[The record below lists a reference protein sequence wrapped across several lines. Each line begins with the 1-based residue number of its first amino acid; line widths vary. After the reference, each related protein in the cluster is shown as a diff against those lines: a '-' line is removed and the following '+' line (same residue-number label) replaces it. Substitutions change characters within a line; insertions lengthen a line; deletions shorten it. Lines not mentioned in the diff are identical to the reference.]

1 MGKIAG
7 IIRELNEFDWRELGE
22 PAGMGDWPA
31 SVKACLILLLALA
44 LFGSAY
50 LLVLRGLQQ
59 REGGLELEAAGLRAE
74 LQRLT
79 TSAAELA
86 RYREWARQNEAP
98 YMRMLR
104 QLPYE
109 SEIPALM
116 DEISTL
122 GLVGGLE
129 FKSIELPDEREAR
142 HYVEQPMEIRLAGAY
157 HDIGAFLGGLASLDR
172 IVSSHDF
179 SLAAMLEGGL
189 ELVLQ
194 ARSYRYR
201 PLSDTEA
208 VVAHETPGLESSF
221 EPYQAAPF
229 TYRADTNRDP
239 FRKLP
244 GAQPGEG
251 QTSSWPLAEYGLHEL
266 QFVGLFRQGRQPS
279 GLIRDPQGRVHR
291 VRPGDDLGRNRN
303 RVGRISEL
311 GVLLLESGQGDNR
324 AEPTREIL
332 LAREEE
338 R

>member
-22 PAGMGDWPA
+22 PAEMGAWPA
-31 SVKACLILLLALA
+31 SVKACLILLLVMALS
-44 LFGSAY
+44 GSAY

-59 REGGLELEAAGLRAE
+59 RESGLELEAAGLRAE

-79 TSAAELA
+79 ASAAGLG

-109 SEIPALM
+109 SESPALM

-122 GLVGGLE
+122 GLEVGLE
-129 FKSIELPDEREAR
+129 FKSIELPAEREAR
-142 HYVEQPMEIRLAGAY
+142 HYVEQPMEIRLAGGY
-157 HDIGAFLGGLASLDR
+157 HDIGAFFGGLASLDR

-179 SLAAMLEGGL
+179 NLELTEDGL

-201 PLSDTEA
+201 PLSDAEA
-208 VVAHETPGLESSF
+208 VVASETPGLGSPF
-221 EPYQAAPF
+221 EPRQTAPF
-229 TYRADTNRDP
+229 TYRADTERNP
-239 FRKLP
+239 FRKSP
-244 GAQPGEG
+244 AADAG
-251 QTSSWPLAEYGLHEL
+251 QAHSWPLAEYGLHEL
-266 QFVGLFRQGRQPS
+266 QFVGLLRQGQRPS
-279 GLIRDPQGRVHR
+279 GLIRDPEGGVHR
-291 VRPGDDLGRNRN
+291 VRPGDDLGRER
-303 RVGRISEL
+303 RRIRQISEF
-311 GVLLLESGQGDNR
+311 GVLLLESGQGDDG
-324 AEPTREIL
+324 AEQTREIL
-332 LAREEE
+332 LAREED

>member
-1 MGKIAG
+1 MERIAG

-50 LLVLRGLQQ
+50 LLVLRGPQQ
-59 REGGLELEAAGLRAE
+59 RESGLELEAAGLRAE
-74 LQRLT
+74 LRRLT
-79 TSAAELA
+79 TSAAELD

-122 GLVGGLE
+122 GLAGGLE

-142 HYVEQPMEIRLAGAY
+142 HYVEQPMEIRLTGAY

-179 SLAAMLEGGL
+179 SLKAAGEGL

-201 PLSDTEA
+201 PLSDAEA
-208 VVAHETPGLESSF
+208 VVASDTPGLENPF
-221 EPYQAAPF
+221 EPHQAAPF
-229 TYRADTNRDP
+229 IYRADTNRNP
-239 FRKLP
+239 FHKSP
-244 GAQPGEG
+244 DTQPGKG
-251 QTSSWPLAEYGLHEL
+251 QAGSWPLAEYGLHEL
-266 QFVGLFRQGRQPS
+266 QFVGLLRQGRQPS
-279 GLIRDPQGRVHR
+279 GLIRDPEGRVYR
-291 VRPGDDLGRNRN
+291 VRPGDDLGRNRS
-303 RVGRISEL
+303 RVRQISEI
-311 GVLLLESGQGDNR
+311 GVLLLESGQGDNG
-324 AEPTREIL
+324 AGQPREFL
-332 LAREEE
+332 LAREEDQ
-338 R
+338 

>member
-31 SVKACLILLLALA
+31 SVQACLLLLLAMA

-50 LLVLRGLQQ
+50 FLALRGLQQ
-59 REGGLELEAAGLRAE
+59 REGGLETEAAGLRTE

-79 TSAAELA
+79 TGAAELD

-109 SEIPALM
+109 SETPALM
-116 DEISTL
+116 DEVSAL
-122 GLVGGLE
+122 GLVRGLE

-142 HYVEQPMEIRLAGAY
+142 HYVEQPMEIRLTGAY

-179 SLAAMLEGGL
+179 SLTVASEGGL
-189 ELVLQ
+189 ELVLE

-201 PLSDTEA
+201 PLSDAEA
-208 VVAHETPGLESSF
+208 GAAGENPDFNTPFETH
-221 EPYQAAPF
+221 QIAPF
-229 TYRADTNRDP
+229 RYLADSERNP
-239 FRKLP
+239 FRKSP
-244 GAQPGEG
+244 DAEAG
-251 QTSSWPLAEYGLHEL
+251 QGHSWPLAEYGLHEL
-266 QFVGLFRQGRQPS
+266 QFVGLLRQGQRPS
-279 GLIRDPQGRVHR
+279 GLIRDPEGKVHR
-291 VRPGDDLGRNRN
+291 VRPGDDLGRNRS
-303 RVGRISEL
+303 RIRRISEL
-311 GVLLLESGQGDNR
+311 GVLLLGSGRGDNG
-324 AEPTREIL
+324 TDQSREIL
-332 LAREEE
+332 LAREED